1 VQHQGTALTAANDGD
16 QLVEHAAFGPATDE
30 LLPPPVEPNTLGY
43 MHITDAIRLAW
54 RTGQL
59 SACGR
64 PAWDPACR
72 DGRGENG
79 SLPTP
84 AACDDA
90 CMSVDLTAV
99 CVFCG
104 SNRGASPAYEQAARD
119 VGRLLAEQGIG
130 LVYGGASEGLM
141 GVVADAA
148 LAAGGAV
155 TGVMPRDLAAEEPP
169 HAGLSE
175 LHLVGTMHERKA
187 LMAERSSAFL
197 ALPGGL
203 GTLEEAFE
211 AISWTQLRLQDKPTG
226 FLNVGGFFEPTMQQ
240 LDRMVAEGFVRREH
254 RDGIY
259 QPARLLRQ
267 LAQFESPDIHKWI
280 DRDLTL

>member
-1 VQHQGTALTAANDGD
+1 
-16 QLVEHAAFGPATDE
+16 
-30 LLPPPVEPNTLGY
+30 
-43 MHITDAIRLAW
+43 
-54 RTGQL
+54 
-59 SACGR
+59 
-64 PAWDPACR
+64 
-72 DGRGENG
+72 
-79 SLPTP
+79 
-84 AACDDA
+84 
-90 CMSVDLTAV
+90 MSVDLVAV

-104 SNRGASPAYEQAARD
+104 SNRGASPDYGQAATD

-169 HAGLSE
+169 HKGLSE

-226 FLNVGGFFEPTMQQ
+226 FLNVNGFFGPTIEQ

-259 QPARLLRQ
+259 FDDEPAGLLGQ
-267 LAQFESPDIHKWI
+267 LARFESPDIHKWI
-280 DRDLTL
+280 DRDLVRPTDVG